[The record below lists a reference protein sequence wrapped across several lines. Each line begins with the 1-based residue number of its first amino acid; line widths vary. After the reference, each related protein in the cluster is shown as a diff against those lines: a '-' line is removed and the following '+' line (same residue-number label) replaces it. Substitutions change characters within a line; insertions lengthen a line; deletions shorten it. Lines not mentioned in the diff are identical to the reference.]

1 MNIITIMNNK
11 IKTIFKECGYELDK
25 IDLKK
30 SSRKDL
36 GDYQIN
42 ECMSL
47 AKSYHK
53 PPQSIANEVAE
64 HMNSCEEFVN
74 VNVAGPGFI
83 NITLSEK
90 FLLDNINSVLDNPK
104 ALIDKE
110 EPKKI
115 VIDYGGANVAKALHV
130 GHLRSANIGEA
141 LKRLAKALGHDVIG
155 DAHLGDYGRPLGF
168 VVKEIKDRYPNL
180 EYFDSNYKGD
190 FSDVELPVTNEDLEE
205 LYPLASQKAKED
217 ESYLDEGR
225 EITNKIQH
233 HERGYYDL
241 WKKIV
246 EISKDDIKEVYNELN
261 VDFELWNGESDAA
274 EYFDDFDKVV
284 REKDLIKESEG
295 AQIIEVKED
304 NDTIEVPPV
313 LYIKSNGTISYQ
325 TTDLLTIYQ
334 RKKEINPDEMWYVV
348 DGRQAL
354 HFTQVFRAIDK
365 LGIYNKEKLEHIPF
379 GTMNGKDGK
388 PFKTRD
394 GGVLSLKGLIDM
406 VYDSTITRINNDKV
420 SEEEGKEIA
429 RIVAIAALK
438 FADLVP
444 YRETDY
450 IFDIDKFTDIEGKTG
465 PYVLYA
471 NIRMKSLLN
480 NAKDMEKNKISFI
493 DEDIK
498 ELIQL
503 LLDLPN
509 VLTKSLK
516 IRSLNDITDYL
527 FNICSLYNTFYAKNK
542 IIKET
547 DIDKRTT
554 WLTLTKL
561 TYDITNLLLDILGI
575 RVPEKM

>member
-1 MNIITIMNNK
+1 MNIITIINNK
-11 IKTIFKECGYELDK
+11 IKDIFKECGYELDK

-53 PPQSIANEVAE
+53 SPQSIANEVADQ
-64 HMNSCEEFVN
+64 MNSHDEFVN

-90 FLLDNINSVLDNPK
+90 FLLDNVNSVLDNPK
-104 ALIDKE
+104 ELIDKE

-141 LKRLAKALGHDVIG
+141 LKRLAAALGHEVIG

-180 EYFDSNYKGD
+180 EYFNPDYKGD
-190 FSDVELPVTNEDLEE
+190 FSDVDLPITNEDLEE
-205 LYPLASQKAKED
+205 IYPLASEKAKND
-217 ESYLDEGR
+217 EAYLDEGR
-225 EITNKIQH
+225 DITNKIQH

-246 EISKDDIKEVYNELN
+246 EISKADIKEVYDELN
-261 VDFELWNGESDAA
+261 VYFELWNGESDAA
-274 EYFDDFDKVV
+274 EYFDEFDKIVKESKLV
-284 REKDLIKESEG
+284 KESEG
-295 AQIIEVKED
+295 AQIIEVKEET
-304 NDTIEVPPV
+304 DTIEVPPV

-334 RKKEINPDEMWYVV
+334 RKLEVNPDEMWYVV

-354 HFTQVFRAIDK
+354 HFNQVFRAIDK
-365 LGIYNKEKLEHIPF
+365 LKVFDKDKLEHVPF

-394 GGVLSLKGLIDM
+394 GGVMSLKGLIDM
-406 VYDSTITRINNDKV
+406 VYSETIKRVNNDKV
-420 SEEEGKEIA
+420 SEEEGKKIA
-429 RIVAIAALK
+429 RTVAIAALK

-480 NAKDMEKNKISFI
+480 NAKDMKKDKISFI
-493 DEDIK
+493 DEDTK

-503 LLDLPN
+503 ILDLPN

-516 IRSLNDITDYL
+516 IRSLNDIADYL
-527 FNICSLYNTFYAKNK
+527 FNVCSLYNTFYAKNK
-542 IIKET
+542 ILVEE

-575 RVPEKM
+575 IVPDKM

>member
-1 MNIITIMNNK
+1 MNIIQIINNK
-11 IKTIFKECGYELDK
+11 IKDIFKECGYELDK

-53 PPQSIANEVAE
+53 SPQSIANEVAE
-64 HMNSCEEFVN
+64 HMNSHEEFVN

-83 NITLSEK
+83 NITLSDK
-90 FLLDNINSVLDNPK
+90 FLMDNINSVLDDPK
-104 ALIDKE
+104 KLIDKE
-110 EPKKI
+110 EKKKI

-141 LKRLAKALGHDVIG
+141 LKRLAKALGHEVIG

-180 EYFDSNYKGD
+180 EYFDPNYKGD
-190 FSDVELPVTNEDLEE
+190 FSDVELPVTNADLEE
-205 LYPLASQKAKED
+205 IYPLASQKAKDD

-261 VDFELWNGESDAA
+261 VYFELWNGESDAA
-274 EYFDDFDKVV
+274 EYFDEFDKIV
-284 REKDLIKESEG
+284 RKANLIKESEG
-295 AQIIEVKED
+295 AEIIEVKEED
-304 NDTIEVPPV
+304 DTIEVPPV

-325 TTDLLTIYQ
+325 TTDLLTLYQ
-334 RKKEINPDEMWYVV
+334 RKQEVDPDLVWYVV
-348 DGRQAL
+348 DGRQSL

-365 LGIYNKEKLEHIPF
+365 LNLYNKDQLEHIPF

-394 GGVLSLKGLIDM
+394 GGVLSLKSLIDM
-406 VYDSTITRINNDKV
+406 VYESTLTRINNDKV
-420 SEEEGKEIA
+420 GEEEGKEIA
-429 RIVAIAALK
+429 RTVAIAALK

-480 NAKDMEKNKISFI
+480 NAKDMEKGEISFI

-503 LLDLPN
+503 ILDLPN

-527 FNICSLYNTFYAKNK
+527 YNICSLYNTFYAKNK
-542 IIKET
+542 IITEE

-575 RVPEKM
+575 KIPEKM

>member
-1 MNIITIMNNK
+1 MNIITIINNK
-11 IKTIFKECGYELDK
+11 IKDIFKECGYELDK

-47 AKSYHK
+47 AKTYHK
-53 PPQSIANEVAE
+53 SPQSIANEVADQ
-64 HMNSCEEFVN
+64 MNSHDEFVN

-90 FLLDNINSVLDNPK
+90 FLLDNVNSVLENPK
-104 ALIDKE
+104 ELIDKE

-141 LKRLAKALGHDVIG
+141 LKRLAAALGHEVIG

-180 EYFDSNYKGD
+180 EYFNPDYKGD
-190 FSDVELPVTNEDLEE
+190 FSDVDLPITNEDLEE
-205 LYPLASQKAKED
+205 IYPLASEKAKND
-217 ESYLDEGR
+217 EAYLDEGR

-246 EISKDDIKEVYNELN
+246 EISKADIKEVYDELN
-261 VDFELWNGESDAA
+261 VYFELWNGESDAA
-274 EYFDDFDKVV
+274 EYFDEFDKIVKESKLV
-284 REKDLIKESEG
+284 KESEG

-304 NDTIEVPPV
+304 TDTIEVPPV

-334 RKKEINPDEMWYVV
+334 RKLEVNPDEMWYVV

-354 HFTQVFRAIDK
+354 HFNQVFRAIDK
-365 LGIYNKEKLEHIPF
+365 LKVFDKDKLEHVPF

-394 GGVLSLKGLIDM
+394 GGVMSLKGLIDM
-406 VYDSTITRINNDKV
+406 VYSETIKRVNNDKV
-420 SEEEGKEIA
+420 TEEEGKKIEKT
-429 RIVAIAALK
+429 VAIAALK

-480 NAKDMEKNKISFI
+480 NAKDMKKDKISFI
-493 DEDIK
+493 DEDTK

-503 LLDLPN
+503 ILDLPN

-516 IRSLNDITDYL
+516 IRSLNDIADYL
-527 FNICSLYNTFYAKNK
+527 FNVCSLYNTFYAKNK
-542 IIKET
+542 ILVEE

-575 RVPEKM
+575 IVPDKM

>member
-1 MNIITIMNNK
+1 MNIITIINNK
-11 IKTIFKECGYELDK
+11 IKDIFKECGYELDK

-53 PPQSIANEVAE
+53 SPQSIANEVADQ
-64 HMNSCEEFVN
+64 MNSHDEFVN

-90 FLLDNINSVLDNPK
+90 FLLDNVNSVLENPK
-104 ALIDKE
+104 ELIDKE

-141 LKRLAKALGHDVIG
+141 LKRLAAALGHEVIG

-180 EYFDSNYKGD
+180 EYFNPDYKGD
-190 FSDVELPVTNEDLEE
+190 FSDVDLPITNEDLEE
-205 LYPLASQKAKED
+205 IYPLASEKAKND
-217 ESYLDEGR
+217 EAYLDEGR
-225 EITNKIQH
+225 DITNKIQH

-246 EISKDDIKEVYNELN
+246 EISKADIKEVYDELN
-261 VDFELWNGESDAA
+261 VYFELWNGESDAA
-274 EYFDDFDKVV
+274 EYFDEFDKIVKESKLV
-284 REKDLIKESEG
+284 KESEG
-295 AQIIEVKED
+295 AQIIEVKEET
-304 NDTIEVPPV
+304 DTIEVPPV

-334 RKKEINPDEMWYVV
+334 RKLEVNPDEMWYVV

-354 HFTQVFRAIDK
+354 HFNQVFRAIDK
-365 LGIYNKEKLEHIPF
+365 LKVFDKDKLEHVPF

-394 GGVLSLKGLIDM
+394 GGVMSLKGLIDM
-406 VYDSTITRINNDKV
+406 VYSETIKRVNNDKV
-420 SEEEGKEIA
+420 TEEEGKKIA
-429 RIVAIAALK
+429 RTVAIAALK

-480 NAKDMEKNKISFI
+480 NAKDMKKDKISFI
-493 DEDIK
+493 DEDTK

-503 LLDLPN
+503 ILDLPN

-516 IRSLNDITDYL
+516 IRSLNDIADYL
-527 FNICSLYNTFYAKNK
+527 FNVCSLYNTFYAKNK
-542 IIKET
+542 ILVEE

-575 RVPEKM
+575 IVPDKM

>member
-1 MNIITIMNNK
+1 MNIITIINDK
-11 IKTIFKECGYELDK
+11 IKNIFKECGYELEK

-42 ECMSL
+42 ECMAL
-47 AKSYHK
+47 AKAYHK
-53 PPQSIANEVAE
+53 SPIDIANEVKSKMDE
-64 HMNSCEEFVN
+64 HDEFVK
-74 VNVAGPGFI
+74 VNIAGPGFI
-83 NITLSEK
+83 NLTLSEN
-90 FLLDNINSVLDNPK
+90 FLLDNINGVIDDPK
-104 ALIDKE
+104 KLIDKE
-110 EPKKI
+110 EKKKI
-115 VIDYGGANVAKALHV
+115 IIDYGGANVAKALHV

-141 LKRLAKALGHDVIG
+141 LKRLAKALGHEVIG

-168 VVKEIKDRYPNL
+168 VVKEIKDRYPDL
-180 EYFDSNYKGD
+180 EYFNPDYKGD
-190 FSDVELPVTNEDLEE
+190 FSDVNLPITNADLEE
-205 LYPLASQKAKED
+205 IYPLASEKAKND
-217 ESYLDEGR
+217 DNYLDEGR

-261 VDFELWNGESDAA
+261 VYFELWNGESDAA
-274 EYFDDFDKVV
+274 EYFDEFDKII
-284 REKDLIKESEG
+284 RKSNLIKESEG

-304 NDTIEVPPV
+304 TDTIEVPPV

-325 TTDLLTIYQ
+325 TTDLLTLYQ
-334 RKKEINPDEMWYVV
+334 RKQEVDPDLIWYVV
-348 DGRQAL
+348 DGRQSL

-365 LGIYNKEKLEHIPF
+365 LGLYNKDQLEHIPF

-394 GGVLSLKGLIDM
+394 GGVMSLKELIDL
-406 VYDSTITRINNDKV
+406 VYASTITRINNDKV
-420 SEEEGKEIA
+420 NEKEGKEIA
-429 RIVAIAALK
+429 RTVAIAAMK

-480 NAKDMEKNKISFI
+480 NAKDMEKDKITFI
-493 DEDIK
+493 DEDTK

-503 LLDLPN
+503 ILDLPN
-509 VLTKSLK
+509 VLTKAIK
-516 IRSLNDITDYL
+516 IRALNDIVDYL
-527 FNICSLYNTFYAKNK
+527 YNMCSLYNTFYAKNK
-542 IIKET
+542 IITEE

>member
-1 MNIITIMNNK
+1 MNIISIINNK
-11 IKTIFKECGYELDK
+11 IKDIFKECGYELDK

-53 PPQSIANEVAE
+53 SPQSIANEVAGK
-64 HMNSCEEFVN
+64 MNSYDEFVN

-90 FLLDNINSVLDNPK
+90 FLLDNINSILDNPK
-104 ALIDKE
+104 DLIDKE

-141 LKRLAKALGHDVIG
+141 LKRLARALGHEVIG

-180 EYFDSNYKGD
+180 EYFNPDYKGD
-190 FSDVELPVTNEDLEE
+190 FSDVELPITNEDLEE
-205 LYPLASQKAKED
+205 IYPLASAKAKND

-246 EISKDDIKEVYNELN
+246 EISKEDIKEVYDELN
-261 VDFELWNGESDAA
+261 VYFELWNGESDAA
-274 EYFDDFDKVV
+274 EYFDEFDKIVKESKLV
-284 REKDLIKESEG
+284 KESEG

-304 NDTIEVPPV
+304 ADTIEVPPV

-334 RKKEINPDEMWYVV
+334 RKLEVNPDEMWYVV

-365 LGIYNKEKLEHIPF
+365 LKVFDKNKLEHVPF

-394 GGVLSLKGLIDM
+394 GGVMSLKGLIDM
-406 VYDSTITRINNDKV
+406 VYSETIKRVNNDKV
-420 SEEEGKEIA
+420 TEEEGKKIA
-429 RIVAIAALK
+429 KTVAIAALK

-480 NAKDMEKNKISFI
+480 NAKDMKKDKISFI
-493 DEDIK
+493 DEDTK

-503 LLDLPN
+503 ILDLPN
-509 VLTKSLK
+509 ILTKSLK
-516 IRSLNDITDYL
+516 IRSLNDIADYL

-542 IIKET
+542 ILVEE

-575 RVPEKM
+575 IVPDKM

>member
-1 MNIITIMNNK
+1 MNIITIVNNK
-11 IKTIFKECGYELDK
+11 LKDIFKECGYELDK
-25 IDLKK
+25 IELKK

-47 AKSYHK
+47 AKTYHK
-53 PPQSIANEVAE
+53 SPIDIANEVKSKME
-64 HMNSCEEFVN
+64 ENEEFIN
-74 VNVAGPGFI
+74 VNIAGPGFI
-83 NITLSEK
+83 NLTLSEK
-90 FLLDNINSVLDNPK
+90 FLLDNINKVLDDPK
-104 ALIDKE
+104 KLIDKE
-110 EPKKI
+110 EKKKI
-115 VIDYGGANVAKALHV
+115 IIDYGGANVAKALHV

-141 LKRLAKALGHDVIG
+141 LKHLATTLGHEVIG

-180 EYFDSNYKGD
+180 EYFNENYKGD
-190 FSDVELPVTNEDLEE
+190 FSEIKLPITNEDLEE
-205 LYPLASQKAKED
+205 LYPLASAKAKED
-217 ESYLDEGR
+217 ETYLDEGR

-246 EISKDDIKEVYNELN
+246 EISKEDIKEVYNDIN

-274 EYFDDFDKVV
+274 EYFDEFDKIIKESKLV
-284 REKDLIKESEG
+284 KESEG

-304 NDTIEVPPV
+304 GDSIEVPPV

-325 TTDLLTIYQ
+325 TTDLLTLYQ
-334 RKKEINPDEMWYVV
+334 RKKEINPDEIWYVV
-348 DGRQAL
+348 DGRQSL

-365 LGIYNKEKLEHIPF
+365 LHLYKPEQLEHIPF

-394 GGVLSLKGLIDM
+394 GGVMSLKGLIDM
-406 VYDSTITRINNDKV
+406 VYSSTITRINNEKV
-420 SEEEGKEIA
+420 DETEGKEIA
-429 RIVAIAALK
+429 KTVAIAAMK

-480 NAKDMEKNKISFI
+480 NAKDMKKDKISFI
-493 DEDIK
+493 DDDIK

-527 FNICSLYNTFYAKNK
+527 YNICSLYNTFYAKNK
-542 IIKET
+542 IIVEEN
-547 DIDKRTT
+547 IEKRTT

-561 TYDITNLLLDILGI
+561 TYDITNLLLDILSI
-575 RVPEKM
+575 KVPEKM

>member
-1 MNIITIMNNK
+1 MNIITIINNK
-11 IKTIFKECGYELDK
+11 IKDIFKECGYELDK

-53 PPQSIANEVAE
+53 SPQSIANEVADQ
-64 HMNSCEEFVN
+64 MNSHDEFVN

-90 FLLDNINSVLDNPK
+90 FLLDNVNSVLDNPK
-104 ALIDKE
+104 ELIDKE

-141 LKRLAKALGHDVIG
+141 LKRLAAALGHEVIG

-180 EYFDSNYKGD
+180 EYFNPDYEGD
-190 FSDVELPVTNEDLEE
+190 FSDVDLPITNEDLEE
-205 LYPLASQKAKED
+205 IYPLASEKAKND
-217 ESYLDEGR
+217 EAYLDEGR
-225 EITNKIQH
+225 DITNKIQH

-246 EISKDDIKEVYNELN
+246 EISKADIKEVYDELN
-261 VDFELWNGESDAA
+261 VYFELWNGESDAA
-274 EYFDDFDKVV
+274 EYFDEFDKIVKESKLV
-284 REKDLIKESEG
+284 KESEG

-304 NDTIEVPPV
+304 TDTIEVPPV

-334 RKKEINPDEMWYVV
+334 RKLEVNPDEMWYVV

-354 HFTQVFRAIDK
+354 HFNQVFRAIDK
-365 LGIYNKEKLEHIPF
+365 LKVFDKDKLEHVPF

-394 GGVLSLKGLIDM
+394 GGVMSLKGLIDM
-406 VYDSTITRINNDKV
+406 VYSETIKRVNNDKV
-420 SEEEGKEIA
+420 SEEEGKKIA
-429 RIVAIAALK
+429 RTVAIAALK

-480 NAKDMEKNKISFI
+480 NAKDMKKDKISFI
-493 DEDIK
+493 DEDTK

-503 LLDLPN
+503 ILDLPN

-516 IRSLNDITDYL
+516 IRSLNDIADYL
-527 FNICSLYNTFYAKNK
+527 FNVCSLYNTFYAKNK
-542 IIKET
+542 ILVEE

-575 RVPEKM
+575 IVPDKM